1 MRFELDRAILDKVP
15 SFVVGIVVARGLDNA
30 KPRERISS
38 LLADCFAEAALSMS
52 GKAKED
58 ARIAPYREAF
68 TALGINPNRYPCS
81 IEALMSRVQKGGDP
95 PSINAAVD
103 AGNAVSA
110 RHFVPIGA
118 HDLGAIF
125 GGTAGEIALRP
136 ARAGDSFLPFGG
148 GEREDPEAG
157 EPVYASGRVVRTR
170 RWMWRQSEIGKIAP
184 ETRDIFFPID
194 GFAGRNAE
202 AVLAARDELARLM
215 QDELGGAVVL
225 GFVDAKNPVFEG

>member
-1 MRFELDRAILDKVP
+1 MKFELSPEILEKVP
-15 SFVVGIVVARGLDNA
+15 AFVVGIVVARGLDNA
-30 KPRERISS
+30 RPAERISA
-38 LLADCFAEAALSMS
+38 LLAGHFAEAASSMA

-68 TALGINPNRYPCS
+68 AALGINPNRYPCS
-81 IEALMSRVQKGGDP
+81 IEALMSRVQKGGEP

-118 HDLGAIF
+118 HDLGAVS
-125 GGTAGEIALRP
+125 GEISLRP
-136 ARAGDSFLPFGG
+136 ARSGDVFLPFGG
-148 GEREDPEAG
+148 GEREDPEPG
-157 EPVYASGRVVRTR
+157 EPVYASGSVVRTR
-170 RWMWRQSEIGKIAP
+170 RWMWRQSETGKIAA

-194 GFAGRNAE
+194 GFSGVNEA

-215 QDELGGAVVL
+215 KDELGGTVVL
-225 GFVDAKNPVFEG
+225 GFVDAKAPVFEG